1 MHPLTE
7 EAIRAEIEARLP
19 GWRLDDGALRKRFTF
34 RGFTAAIAFIDR
46 MAEVAKASRHHP
58 DFCSHYDTV
67 DVVVTTHA
75 AGGVTAADLSLARAI
90 QTVGQTVGETV
101 GDAPRPASP
110 GPEEPER

>member
-1 MHPLTE
+1 MGTLTE
-7 EAIRAEIEARLP
+7 EAIRTEIEARLP
-19 GWRLDDGALRKRFTF
+19 GWRFDEGALRKRFTF

-58 DFCSHYDTV
+58 DFCCHYDTV

-90 QTVGQTVGETV
+90 ESVG
-101 GDAPRPASP
+101 APPSSLA
-110 GPEEPER
+110 GA